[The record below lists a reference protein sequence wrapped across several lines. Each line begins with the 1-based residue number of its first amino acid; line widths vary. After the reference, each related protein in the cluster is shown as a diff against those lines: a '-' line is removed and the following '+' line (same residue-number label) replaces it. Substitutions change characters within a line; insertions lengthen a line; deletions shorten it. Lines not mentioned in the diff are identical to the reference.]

1 VSSSSSRRSEASA
14 RGAGTLRRSEPG
26 PERPVAEGGK
36 SGKVVALGGG
46 HGLAVALRAIR
57 EYAESTTAIVSV
69 ADDGGS
75 SGRLRRDLD
84 VPPPGDVR
92 KCLVALAA
100 PGSRW
105 ADAFEHRFG
114 SGDLD
119 GHALGNLVLAG
130 LAEALGD
137 FTEAIDEAG
146 RLLDVVGRV
155 RPATTERVVLKAQV
169 DAESASGRSVEG
181 QVAVMNVSGRIRRVE
196 LIPGDAP
203 AHPDAVVA
211 IAEADQV
218 VLAPGS
224 LFTSLL
230 PVLAVPALRDAV
242 ASTPARVV
250 QVCNLRPQV
259 PETDGLDAADH
270 LRAVLEHGARV
281 DDFLYDPATLRCDED
296 EIRALGARPVAS
308 EVAAPGHLAHDPARL
323 AMALRDL
330 LESG

>member
-1 VSSSSSRRSEASA
+1 MNR
-14 RGAGTLRRSEPG
+14 
-26 PERPVAEGGK
+26 VA
-36 SGKVVALGGG
+36 ALGGG

-57 EYAESTTAIVSV
+57 QYAADTTAVVSV

-100 PGSRW
+100 PDNLW
-105 ADAFEHRFG
+105 ADAFEHRFE

-130 LAEALGD
+130 LAETLGD
-137 FTEAIDEAG
+137 FTAAIDEAA
-146 RLLDVVGRV
+146 RLLDMVGRV
-155 RPATTERVVLKAQV
+155 RPATTVRVVLKAEV
-169 DAESASGRSVEG
+169 DAESATARSVEG
-181 QVAVMNVSGRIRRVE
+181 QVAVMNVAERIRHVE
-196 LIPGDAP
+196 LIPSDAP
-203 AHPDAVVA
+203 AHPEAIEA
-211 IAEADQV
+211 IAQADQV

-242 ASTPARVV
+242 ASTSARVV
-250 QVCNLRPQV
+250 QVCNLHHQL
-259 PETDGLDAADH
+259 PETDGLDATDH

-281 DDFLYDPATLRCDED
+281 DDFLYDPATLACDED
-296 EIRALGARPVAS
+296 EIRALGAVPVQSQMAG
-308 EVAAPGHLAHDPARL
+308 PDMAHDAGRL
-323 AMALRDL
+323 AIALRDL
-330 LESG
+330 LESS